1 VEEEGHILGVVVGL
15 VRAGRLL
22 ARLARVDALED
33 AEAPELGELQLQ
45 ALERLVAREVL
56 RGVAGEAL
64 RAREVEKEGGRR
76 RVGRV
81 QGGRRGGGGG
91 GAAAAA
97 EVAARRR
104 ERGGAA

>member
-1 VEEEGHILGVVVGL
+1 VEEKGHVLGVVVGL

-22 ARLARVDALED
+22 PRLARVDALED

-45 ALERLVAREVL
+45 ALERLVASEVL

-64 RAREVEKEGGRR
+64 CAREVGKEGGGR
-76 RVGRV
+76 RVGRM
-81 QGGRRGGGGG
+81 QGGQRRVGGG
-91 GAAAAA
+91 GAAA
-97 EVAARRR
+97 EVAAQRR